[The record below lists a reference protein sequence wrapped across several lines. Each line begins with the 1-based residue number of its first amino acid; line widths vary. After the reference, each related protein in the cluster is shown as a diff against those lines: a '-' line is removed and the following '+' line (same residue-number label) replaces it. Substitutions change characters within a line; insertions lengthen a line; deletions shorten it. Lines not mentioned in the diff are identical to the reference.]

1 MHGSWRWAHV
11 CMAKLSIQN
20 VLGSCIQNVLGSC
33 LRIGSGGS
41 THWAMAPL
49 RKKTPDCDAEHL
61 VDLLCTYVL
70 HVGHSVAF
78 DLGCY
83 AGVVVSQ
90 AIRGA
95 GLAWNLVCF
104 RECVGKH
111 CSCLQVLESLHKVKA
126 GGFIQVF
133 LKKCIHCQIF
143 ESEQLHVCCI

>member
-1 MHGSWRWAHV
+1 MLEDWLWRVHSLGHGS
-11 CMAKLSIQN
+11 IEE
-20 VLGSCIQNVLGSC
+20 
-33 LRIGSGGS
+33 
-41 THWAMAPL
+41 
-49 RKKTPDCDAEHL
+49 KKPDCDAEHL